1 MSIQD
6 AILDI
11 DTAKARAADRRRRHR
26 IRMAQLQRLERILED
41 VEERNLHRDRQV
53 PPEMWRELSELDGLL
68 PVRAP
73 ERLWTAKNT
82 AKLHDAILDWEGELL
97 DEVAPHRRSY
107 DDTRDD

>member
-11 DTAKARAADRRRRHR
+11 DTAKQRAAERAQQRRVRL
-26 IRMAQLQRLERILED
+26 AQVQRLERILED
-41 VEERNLHRDRQV
+41 VEARNLQRDRQV
-53 PPEMWRELSELDGLL
+53 PPEMWRQLTELDGLL

-73 ERLWTAKNT
+73 ARLWNARNT
-82 AKLHDAILDWEGELL
+82 ARLHDAILDWEGDLL
-97 DEVAPHRRSY
+97 DQVAPHRRSY